1 MKIGILNYEAC
12 NIASIYYS
20 LYRLGYDPIVL
31 NKPGVINKL
40 DKLIIPGVGAAKK
53 CMDFMNSSSIKD
65 EIINFFDKGK
75 PILGICLGL
84 QIFSKKLYE
93 NGESDGLGLIDAKV
107 VPLDGKK
114 INMGWSNIT
123 VNNNSNFCKIFN
135 NKSFYFCH
143 SYYLKMKDDYQ
154 NINCKAYLDEKNK
167 IPSVVIN
174 KNFIGS
180 QFHPEK
186 SQKNGV
192 EFLKKF
198 MCWEPN

>member
-75 PILGICLGL
+75 PILGI
-84 QIFSKKLYE
+84 
-93 NGESDGLGLIDAKV
+93 
-107 VPLDGKK
+107 
-114 INMGWSNIT
+114 
-123 VNNNSNFCKIFN
+123 
-135 NKSFYFCH
+135 
-143 SYYLKMKDDYQ
+143 
-154 NINCKAYLDEKNK
+154 
-167 IPSVVIN
+167 
-174 KNFIGS
+174 
-180 QFHPEK
+180 
-186 SQKNGV
+186 
-192 EFLKKF
+192 
-198 MCWEPN
+198 